1 MPTSMDSGP
10 GNMAQKR
17 SIIRANEAI
26 YEFDAEYRELLG
38 KDYIAFITK
47 IDDFFKDYSTIT
59 DKGEN

>member
-1 MPTSMDSGP
+1 
-10 GNMAQKR
+10 MAQKR